1 MLGGSLSIGPLV
13 FVPRRADGD
22 QAVHSAVL
30 HKLTELGARIA
41 PRFGK
46 EVTHVV
52 FLKKLF
58 PSNQEQSQQDA
69 ALRDLYERVFKVT
82 TCEVWLPWTLGSTI
96 EGHPP
101 AGWFIGGGSIEPVG
115 ERIG

>member
-1 MLGGSLSIGPLV
+1 MGPLV

-46 EVTHVV
+46 EVTHIV

-69 ALRDLYERVFKVT
+69 ALRDLYDRVLKVISC
-82 TCEVWLPWTLGSTI
+82 CECPWTTMGQHSAGFAQPCRLGLRL
-96 EGHPP
+96 
-101 AGWFIGGGSIEPVG
+101 W
-115 ERIG
+115 